1 MKDGLI
7 FANARAKG
15 KEGNLL
21 SKERLMR
28 MTEAKTVSDAMRVL
42 LEVNYAAGFIPEK
55 DDFYSLLDEEER
67 LTAAFVRETAPK
79 DSGIECYFLR
89 NDYHNL
95 KVLFKQKYANLTDIE
110 SLILPDGNYTFGY
123 LKERF
128 DQNKVDFSPYAEKA
142 CEKINKAFET
152 GVGTP
157 RFSDVTLDKA
167 MYDEINS
174 RLDKNADKYI
184 KLYFR
189 ANADLTNILCYLR
202 AEKIGAGVNF
212 FTENFIDGGKIPE
225 KEFLGFSGDKNKL
238 GNYLAGSYLKEFA
251 DKVLSDDFAAYETAQ
266 DEYLLKIFSVNKTD
280 MFSVAPILGY
290 YLAKLNE
297 IKVIRVVLVC
307 IKNGVPEDQMKKRVR
322 ELYA

>member
-42 LEVNYAAGFIPEK
+42 LEVNYAAAFIPEK

-67 LTAAFVRETAPK
+67 LTAAFVREAAPK

-95 KVLFKQKYANLTDIE
+95 KVLFKQKYANLTDIDG
-110 SLILPDGNYTFGY
+110 LILPDGNYTFGY

-128 DQNKVDFSPYAEKA
+128 DQNKVDFSPFAEKA
-142 CEKINKAFET
+142 CEKINKAFEA
-152 GVGTP
+152 GIGTP
-157 RFSDVTLDKA
+157 RLIDVTLDKA

-184 KLYFR
+184 KLYFQ
-189 ANADLTNILCYLR
+189 ANADLTNILSYLR
-202 AEKIGAGVNF
+202 VEKIGAGINF
-212 FTENFIDGGKIPE
+212 FTENFIDGGKVSE
-225 KEFLGFSGDKNKL
+225 KEFLSFSGDKNKL
-238 GNYLAGSYLKEFA
+238 SNYLAGSYLKEFA